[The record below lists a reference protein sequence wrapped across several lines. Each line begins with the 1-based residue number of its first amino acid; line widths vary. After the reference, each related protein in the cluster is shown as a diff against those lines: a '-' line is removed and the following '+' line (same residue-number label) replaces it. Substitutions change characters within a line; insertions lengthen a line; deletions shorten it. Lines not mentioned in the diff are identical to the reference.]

1 MRLKVLVLT
10 NLFPS
15 PWDPLRSPFNRQQF
29 ERLGREHD
37 VDVITAVDFRERF
50 GRKAAPFRT
59 SHVTTDHFV
68 FFYPPLIGR
77 SLHAVCWLVSLLA
90 QKFRRLRSTHYDCM
104 LLSWGYPD
112 AAAASW
118 LARRLGI
125 PYVVKVHGSDLNVKA
140 EQALLRPQIR
150 QALRG
155 AQGVVAVSQ
164 ALADKAVALG
174 VERSRV
180 HVLYNGVEPNL
191 FKPGSRGDART
202 KLGLPQDERIVLYV
216 GNLKD
221 TKGCLDLLEAF
232 PRVLSAHPDT
242 RLLFVGSGPSRD
254 AMLQRAA
261 ALGCQDRVQ
270 LVGAV
275 EHFALGDWFRAAD
288 LLCLPSHNEGVPN
301 VVLEAMAC
309 GTPVVATRVGGIPE
323 VLPEHAGMLVN
334 AHDRV
339 GLEGALI
346 DALGTSWNAAHIAS
360 SASRFR
366 WDENIQR
373 LGDILQAA
381 AMSRTGNALPAVIT
395 ERPQA
400 PT

>member
-1 MRLKVLVLT
+1 VRLKVLVLT

-29 ERLGREHD
+29 ERLGKHHD

-50 GRKAAPFRT
+50 GRKRAPF
-59 SHVTTDHFV
+59 SVNNVNAEQFV
-68 FFYPPLIGR
+68 FFYPPLLGR
-77 SLHAVCWLVSLLA
+77 SLHAACWLVSLLS
-90 QKFRRLRSTHYDCM
+90 QKLRRLRRAHYDCL

-118 LARRLGI
+118 LARHLGI

-140 EQALLRPQIR
+140 EQALIRPQIR
-150 QALRG
+150 HALRG

-164 ALADKAVALG
+164 ALADKAVAMG
-174 VERSRV
+174 VDPARV

-191 FKPGSRGDART
+191 FTPGPLSDART
-202 KLGLPQDERIVLYV
+202 KLALPQDERILLYV

-232 PRVLSAHPDT
+232 PRVLATHPDAN
-242 RLLFVGSGPSRD
+242 LLFVGSGPARE
-254 AMLQRAA
+254 ALLQRAA
-261 ALGCQDRVQ
+261 ALGCAGRVR

-323 VLPEHAGMLVN
+323 VLPEHAGILVD
-334 AHDRV
+334 AHDRI
-339 GLEGALI
+339 GLEGALV
-346 DALGTSWNAAHIAS
+346 DALGKPWDSGRIAAH
-360 SASRFR
+360 ASRFR
-366 WDENIQR
+366 WDENIQQ

-381 AMSRTGNALPAVIT
+381 AMSRMGRVNYSAS
-395 ERPQA
+395 
-400 PT
+400 

>member
-29 ERLGREHD
+29 ERLGKHHD

-50 GRKAAPFRT
+50 GRKRAPF
-59 SHVTTDHFV
+59 SVNNVNAEQFV
-68 FFYPPLIGR
+68 FFYPPLLGR
-77 SLHAVCWLVSLLA
+77 SLHAACWLVSLLS
-90 QKFRRLRSTHYDCM
+90 QKLRRLRRAHYDCL

-118 LARRLGI
+118 LARHLGI

-140 EQALLRPQIR
+140 EQALIRPQIR
-150 QALRG
+150 HALRG

-164 ALADKAVALG
+164 ALADKAVAMG
-174 VERSRV
+174 VDPARV

-191 FKPGSRGDART
+191 FTPGPLSDART
-202 KLGLPQDERIVLYV
+202 KLALPQDERILLYV

-232 PRVLSAHPDT
+232 PRVLATHPDAN
-242 RLLFVGSGPSRD
+242 LLFVGSGPARE
-254 AMLQRAA
+254 ALLQRAA
-261 ALGCQDRVQ
+261 ALGCAARVR

-323 VLPEHAGMLVN
+323 VLPEHAGILVD
-334 AHDRV
+334 AHDRI
-339 GLEGALI
+339 GLEGALV
-346 DALGTSWNAAHIAS
+346 DALGKPWDSGRIAAH
-360 SASRFR
+360 ASRFR
-366 WDENIQR
+366 WDENIQQ

-381 AMSRTGNALPAVIT
+381 AMSRMGRVNYSAS
-395 ERPQA
+395 
-400 PT
+400 